1 MSDRLNEFNIMTVA
15 KEQITDSSSN
25 SGLLNFRITVERLIQ
40 LLDLEEEDE
49 YGILRPTE
57 YAFRTAM
64 KFVVEAY
71 DSMGN
76 SFPKCSTGTDDQGS
90 IRLAWQNINGDRRV
104 RLFCP
109 HSSDEKAYIYHQN
122 SEEYASEDITSGAI
136 LVYWLEWFNQV

>member
-1 MSDRLNEFNIMTVA
+1 MIQDCY
-15 KEQITDSSSN
+15 
-25 SGLLNFRITVERLIQ
+25 SGLLNFRITVERPIQ
-40 LLDLEEEDE
+40 LLDLQEEDE
-49 YGILRPTE
+49 QGILRPTE

-64 KFVVEAY
+64 KLVVEAQ

-76 SFPKCSTGTDDQGS
+76 SFPRCSTGTDDRGS

-109 HSSDEKAYIYHQN
+109 HNADEKAYIYRQKN
-122 SEEYASEDITSGAI
+122 EEYASEDITSAAT

>member
-1 MSDRLNEFNIMTVA
+1 MTVA

-25 SGLLNFRITVERLIQ
+25 SGLLNFRITVEGLIE

-64 KFVVEAY
+64 KLVVEAY
-71 DSMGN
+71 DILGDN
-76 SFPKCSTGTDDQGS
+76 FPKASTAKDELGS
-90 IRLAWQNINGDRRV
+90 IRLAWQNVNADRRV

-136 LVYWLEWFNQV
+136 LVYWLEWFNEA

>member
-1 MSDRLNEFNIMTVA
+1 MTVA
-15 KEQITDSSSN
+15 KEQITGSSSN
-25 SGLLNFRITVERLIQ
+25 SGLSNFRITVERLIE

-64 KFVVEAY
+64 KLVVEAY

-90 IRLAWQNINGDRRV
+90 IRLAWQNRNADCRI

-109 HSSDEKAYIYHQN
+109 SNAEDKAYIYHQKN
-122 SEEYASEDITSGAI
+122 LEYKSEDIIAASR
-136 LVYWLEWFNQV
+136 LVYWLEWFNKV